1 MLYLVKGRLIASEL
15 ARFWNLLNDG
25 TIEAQEPDGREIIAS
40 MRRAVMNEDTVE
52 WQETCY
58 CSPPLRH
65 ERTTVYDKFFT
76 SMETRSLLGSV
87 TLKGESFWE
96 YLQNMGKA
104 TPSGQG
110 RSIGSMSRYVPLR
123 IF

>member
-1 MLYLVKGRLIASEL
+1 MLYLVRARPMASEL
-15 ARFWNLLNDG
+15 ARFWILLNDG
-25 TIEAQEPDGREIIAS
+25 TIEAQEPDGREIIGS

-87 TLKGESFWE
+87 TLKGESFWD

-104 TPSGQG
+104 TPSGHG
-110 RSIGSMSRYVPLR
+110 CSIVSMARYVPVR

>member
-1 MLYLVKGRLIASEL
+1 MLYLVKGRLIPSEL
-15 ARFWNLLNDG
+15 ARFWTLLNDG

-40 MRRAVMNEDTVE
+40 MRRAVMDEDTVE

-76 SMETRSLLGSV
+76 SIETRSLLGSV

-104 TPSGQG
+104 TPSGHG
-110 RSIGSMSRYVPLR
+110 RSIVRMSRYVPLR

>member
-15 ARFWNLLNDG
+15 ARFWTLLNDG

-65 ERTTVYDKFFT
+65 ERTTVYDKFFA

-87 TLKGESFWE
+87 TLRGESFWE

-104 TPSGQG
+104 TPSGHG
-110 RSIGSMSRYVPLR
+110 GSIVSMSRYVPLR

>member
-1 MLYLVKGRLIASEL
+1 MLYLVKGRLMASEL
-15 ARFWNLLNDG
+15 ARFWTLLNDG

-40 MRRAVMNEDTVE
+40 MRRAVMNEDAVE
-52 WQETCY
+52 WEETCY

-87 TLKGESFWE
+87 TLEGESFWE
-96 YLQNMGKA
+96 YLQNVGKA
-104 TPSGQG
+104 TPSGHG
-110 RSIGSMSRYVPLR
+110 RSIVSMSRYVPLR

>member
-1 MLYLVKGRLIASEL
+1 MLYLVRARLIATEL
-15 ARFWNLLNDG
+15 ARFWAILNDR

-58 CSPPLRH
+58 CNPPLRH
-65 ERTTVYDKFFT
+65 ERTTVYDKFFVG
-76 SMETRSLLGSV
+76 METRPLLGSV

-104 TPSGQG
+104 TPSGHG
-110 RSIGSMSRYVPLR
+110 RSIVSMSRYVPLR